1 MIGAIESNTTIV
13 VSLMATIGVLA
24 GGFALLGKV
33 ALKIFLGPNLDGKQ
47 GAWATLTDAVEGL
60 GGRLEQI
67 ESKSDQILDI
77 LDVERKRA
85 SGG

>member
-33 ALKIFLGPNLDGKQ
+33 ALKIFLGPNLDGKE

-60 GGRLEQI
+60 GGRMDKI
-67 ESKSDQILDI
+67 EDNTEEILD
-77 LDVERKRA
+77 LLSGDRKRA
-85 SGG
+85 KSG